1 MPRFRMDAM
10 FNLARTHLSP
20 YRGRIPW
27 LAIIETAKTRT
38 RLPFLRF
45 DSGNP
50 NPEECGTRL
59 GARDPRGSWAPD
71 SPPESSRNP
80 NLRPGH
86 VSKIAA
92 HRLRSV
98 SRKVFFP
105 DGFDSPRKPKI
116 GRSDG
121 NHSRP
126 VALQR
131 DAPANPVGTL
141 SESPRTSALLQTS
154 PRLAV
159 RGLRAFPRRPPA
171 PRPTP
176 SALWILP
183 APNHFL
189 PIWDSG
195 LSESLRACYRES
207 SAPRFRAL
215 PRRAARRLPR
225 GFRKRH
231 AIRTRRPECVVSV
244 FGACAIAVS
253 RHARFETIS
262 HPHRM

>member
-59 GARDPRGSWAPD
+59 GARDPRGILGARLPSRIVPE
-71 SPPESSRNP
+71 PESASGSCVQDSSAP
-80 NLRPGH
+80 SSLRFPQGILPRWVRFATQTQNRSFGRQPFEARCFTAGRARQPCRYPLG
-86 VSKIAA
+86 VST
-92 HRLRSV
+92 H
-98 SRKVFFP
+98 F
-105 DGFDSPRKPKI
+105 
-116 GRSDG
+116 
-121 NHSRP
+121 
-126 VALQR
+126 
-131 DAPANPVGTL
+131 
-141 SESPRTSALLQTS
+141 
-154 PRLAV
+154 
-159 RGLRAFPRRPPA
+159 RAFADVSAPCRTRA
-171 PRPTP
+171 PRF